1 MTAQP
6 QGFDPVQFKETTRE
20 QWERGAEAWH
30 RWRPTLQAW
39 LGPVTEAMLELT
51 HICGNSRG
59 RTVSSSSPRDPR

>member
-59 RTVSSSSPRDPR
+59 RTVSRRPPS